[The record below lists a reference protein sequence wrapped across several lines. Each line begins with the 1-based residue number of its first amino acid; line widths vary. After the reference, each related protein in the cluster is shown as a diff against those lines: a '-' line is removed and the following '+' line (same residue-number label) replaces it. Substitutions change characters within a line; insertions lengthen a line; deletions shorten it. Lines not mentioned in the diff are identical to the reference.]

1 LIVDLELAGKR
12 VLVTG
17 GTHGIG
23 RETVLAFAR
32 AGACVVAC
40 NRSPGAAADSLTLE
54 LKALGDGHRVVQA
67 DVTDAAGVAVLMDT
81 CREAL
86 GGLDVVVNNVGVDGR
101 APFGKLTE
109 QEWHRLIDT
118 NLTSCFLVTQAALE
132 LLCDN
137 GSIIS
142 IGASA
147 GMRGRPESAH
157 YGAAKTALIGLTRSL
172 ARELGGRGIRVNT
185 VAPGV
190 IVTEPGGGPP
200 PPVADLI
207 RAVTALGRLGTS
219 ADVASA
225 VLFLASDVSTYI
237 TGVTLNVDGGI

>member
-1 LIVDLELAGKR
+1 MDLGLAGKR

-17 GTHGIG
+17 GTRGIG

-32 AGACVVAC
+32 AGARVVAC
-40 NRSPGAAADSLTLE
+40 SRGGDDAADSLARE
-54 LKALGDGHRVVQA
+54 LKGLGDGHRVVAA
-67 DVTDAAGVAVLMDT
+67 DVTDATAAAALADT
-81 CREAL
+81 CRETL
-86 GGLDVVVNNVGVDGR
+86 GGLDVVVNNVGIDAR
-101 APFGKLTE
+101 SPFEKLTE
-109 QEWHRLIDT
+109 QEWHRVVET
-118 NLTSCFLVTQAALE
+118 NLTSCFLVTQAALP
-132 LLCDN
+132 LLAEH
-137 GSIIS
+137 GSVIN

-157 YGAAKTALIGLTRSL
+157 YGASKTALSGFTRSL
-172 ARELGGRGIRVNT
+172 ARELGGRGIRVNV

-207 RAVTALGRLGTS
+207 RAVTALGRLGTG
-219 ADVASA
+219 ADVAAA
-225 VLFLASDVSTYI
+225 VLFLAGDVSRYI

>member
-1 LIVDLELAGKR
+1 MDLGLAGKR

-32 AGACVVAC
+32 AGARVVTC
-40 NRSPGAAADSLTLE
+40 NRGPGDAADSLARE
-54 LKALGDGHRVVQA
+54 LKGLGDGHRVVQA
-67 DVTDAAGVAVLMDT
+67 DVTDAAGVAALADA

-86 GGLDVVVNNVGVDGR
+86 GGLDVVVNNVGVDAR
-101 APFGKLTE
+101 SPFGELTE
-109 QEWHRLIDT
+109 QEWRRVVET
-118 NLTSCFLVTQAALE
+118 NLTSCFLVTQAALA
-132 LLCDN
+132 LLADN
-137 GSIIS
+137 GSIINV
-142 IGASA
+142 GASA

-157 YGAAKTALIGLTRSL
+157 YGASKTALTGLTRSL

-207 RAVTALGRLGTS
+207 RTVTALGRLG
-219 ADVASA
+219 AGEDVAAA
-225 VLFLASDVSTYI
+225 VLFLAGDTSRYI